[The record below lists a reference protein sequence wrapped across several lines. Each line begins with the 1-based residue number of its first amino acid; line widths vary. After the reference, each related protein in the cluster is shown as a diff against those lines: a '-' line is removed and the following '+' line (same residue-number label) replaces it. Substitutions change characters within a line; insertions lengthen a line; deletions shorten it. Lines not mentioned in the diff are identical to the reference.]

1 MKIFLLFSDQE
12 QDLADKL
19 TGIGGQFGIKTYMGS
34 IDQIDLNDKPNL
46 VVVSDS
52 LPADPYE
59 VINYL
64 NQNHIQSYFLSKQ
77 SGLSVFSRVKQ
88 NGGQGIIPYETA
100 IDDFS
105 NLVSKLAGVNS
116 HKQKINSG
124 NRQPVR
130 QIIRESNITTG
141 INESVIAK
149 GIGHISQ
156 GPSFNTNNSKLS
168 MAGNSAS
175 PYKLN
180 KEIIVVYGFKG
191 GVGKTTTSCNLA
203 IELASLTQPKLSV
216 VLVDFDINAAGRVVD
231 TLNIAPT
238 TTILDWV
245 ATKFVDD
252 VSHYL
257 VDGPGGIKV
266 LPAPRLPHDERAVT
280 AEVAEKVLQTLSR
293 RFDVVIVDTPMVLRD
308 STVVALEMAT
318 SIYLLG
324 IPDRPT
330 LKGVHQVTKTLSN
343 LNIDT
348 AKVKFVMNMVQKRSG
363 MRVDD
368 LKEVI
373 PYQFV
378 ASVPYDPIVQ
388 SSVNRCDLPALD
400 RKSKN
405 FLGGLQK
412 IVNDIVPS
420 YQVEPTGRSFSLS
433 KFIPFFGRR

>member
-1 MKIFLLFSDQE
+1 MLKIFLLFSDQE

-19 TGIGGQFGIKTYMGS
+19 TGIGRQFGINTSMVG
-34 IDQIDLNDKPNL
+34 IDQIDLKDKPNL

-64 NQNHIQSYFLSKQ
+64 NQNQIQSYYLSKQ
-77 SGLSVFSRVKQ
+77 SGLSVFFRVKQ
-88 NGGQGIIPYETA
+88 NGGLGIIPYETA

-105 NLVSKLAGVNS
+105 NLVSKLAGINN
-116 HKQKINSG
+116 HKQRVNSG
-124 NRQPVR
+124 NRQPLRQVVR
-130 QIIRESNITTG
+130 ENSVTAG
-141 INESVIAK
+141 INESAINPNPM
-149 GIGHISQ
+149 SQ
-156 GPSFNTNNSKLS
+156 GPPFNTNKSKLF
-168 MAGNSAS
+168 MANSNPS

-180 KEIIVVYGFKG
+180 KEIIVIYGFKG

-203 IELASLTQPKLSV
+203 IELASLSQPKLSV

-245 ATKFVDD
+245 ATKYVDD
-252 VSHYL
+252 VSNYL
-257 VDGPGGIKV
+257 IDGPGGIKV

-293 RFDVVIVDTPMVLRD
+293 RFDVVIVDTPMILRD
-308 STVVALEMAT
+308 STVIALEMAT

-330 LKGVHQVTKTLSN
+330 LKGVHQLTKTLSN

-420 YQVEPTGRSFSLS
+420 YKVEPTGSSFSLS